1 MDSAILLLNNWG
13 LMIKNLS
20 DMGIYTC
27 FIRAR
32 SNIKSCAD
40 YYWERKKERSL
51 FIDLA
56 FLIHKR
62 SCITVKKSRAQEPGC
77 SCSKAGQ
84 CYPSDKLLPSGQE
97 LGKTTTVRYPLDRDL
112 SGVES
117 TFQLLNNLGLVFK
130 HRLG

>member
-13 LMIKNLS
+13 LVIKNLS
-20 DMGIYTC
+20 DMGIYAC

-40 YYWERKKERSL
+40 YYWERKKERSV

-62 SCITVKKSRAQEPGC
+62 SCIKSKKAASRNPAAVVQ
-77 SCSKAGQ
+77 KLDIAIHRINH
-84 CYPSDKLLPSGQE
+84 YPADK
-97 LGKTTTVRYPLDRDL
+97 
-112 SGVES
+112 
-117 TFQLLNNLGLVFK
+117 N
-130 HRLG
+130 